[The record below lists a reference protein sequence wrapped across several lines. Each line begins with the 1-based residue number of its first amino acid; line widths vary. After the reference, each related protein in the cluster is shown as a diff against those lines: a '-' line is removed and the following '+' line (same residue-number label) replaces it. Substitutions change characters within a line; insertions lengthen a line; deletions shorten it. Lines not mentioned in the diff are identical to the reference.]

1 MGEQRSIKDHDAASV
16 LLAERDRQRE
26 IAHEPHDLH
35 HTRWLHAEA
44 AFERDRQREI
54 AEDWRKL
61 HAELEAGLR
70 REFDRV
76 GELEAEVKS
85 WKSAWRCSDLAW
97 AEDRAELARERA
109 SRQDWAAEATRLSWI
124 NEVHGSCVLSDELHP
139 RVCACI
145 SDEHAAQLGP
155 AFSRPVCAVHPEVR
169 P

>member
-26 IAHEPHDLH
+26 IA
-35 HTRWLHAEA
+35 
-44 AFERDRQREI
+44 
-54 AEDWRKL
+54 EDWRKL
-61 HAELEAGLR
+61 H
-70 REFDRV
+70 
-76 GELEAEVKS
+76 
-85 WKSAWRCSDLAW
+85 
-97 AEDRAELARERA
+97 AELARERA